1 MKKPMIPSSRP
12 CDVAYRIKR
21 YNELLEQAA
30 EFLYAIDPGLEPSH
44 RDAQAA
50 LRHAR
55 HAAALL
61 VAPAKKPR
69 RSPLLD
75 G

>member
-12 CDVAYRIKR
+12 CDVSYRIQR
-21 YNELLEQAA
+21 YNALLE
-30 EFLYAIDPGLEPSH
+30 
-44 RDAQAA
+44 
-50 LRHAR
+50 
-55 HAAALL
+55 
-61 VAPAKKPR
+61 APAKKSR

>member
-12 CDVAYRIKR
+12 CDVSYRIQR
-21 YNELLEQAA
+21 YNALLEAAA
-30 EFLYAIDPGLEPSH
+30 EFLYAIDPGLELH
-44 RDAQAA
+44 REAHYA

-61 VAPAKKPR
+61 EAPAKKSR